1 MRGWR
6 LVGAAAFA
14 VAGAVYIVVG
24 LAALWLERKASQAD

>member
-1 MRGWR
+1 
-6 LVGAAAFA
+6 LSYNVA

>member
-1 MRGWR
+1 LSYNG
-6 LVGAAAFA
+6 A